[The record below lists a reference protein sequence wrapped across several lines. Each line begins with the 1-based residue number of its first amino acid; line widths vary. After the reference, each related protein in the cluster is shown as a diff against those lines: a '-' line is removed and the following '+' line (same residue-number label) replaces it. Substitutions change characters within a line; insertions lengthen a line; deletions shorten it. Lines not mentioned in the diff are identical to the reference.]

1 MNSKIVTIE
10 EVQEI
15 NIAHQNWSALVSR
28 ESYGTGDDTSGEV
41 GLFQLVKATMRMR
54 PDILVVGEVRGEE
67 AYVLFQAISTGHGG
81 LCTLH
86 ADDVTSAIQRL
97 TSKPMDVPPS
107 FIPFLDLVFTV
118 RRISVPIPG
127 GGFRTMRRVLSVDE
141 VVSVGN
147 YVRMFKWDPGSDKQ
161 FASPMKTSVKL
172 ARLAQGHRHLGS
184 GPHDGDREEEH
195 RLEMGA
201 AEGGPQL
208 QRALPGLRGVQGA
221 LERNLREGARGPG
234 QGRARDAGGDA
245 RRVQALSQVS
255 QLGQLETKRQAKE
268 SSKLSFFDKMTATA
282 YKMFGTQGKKFAA
295 SSPEM
300 RDQILKSNLRIT
312 PEALVSLAMFSTVL
326 DHNPVVVCV
335 VLGLLLH
342 VIFLFLVVIA
352 PPIVFVLIWNLPKAS
367 ASSRSEGI
375 ENELP
380 MLIGF
385 LGVLSGGGVSPIS
398 TLRRISG
405 MTKVFPAS
413 AKEAKRILVDIDV
426 FGTDPITAFETAA
439 KYMPNKSFAEFLYGY
454 TTVLK
459 VGGDVKNYVNN
470 KLKETLDQSTSK
482 VRRITDSVGTLA
494 EAYLTVTAV
503 MGITLFSLFQLEGVI
518 AHNNSGLQTLFIFS
532 YLVVPALSGLFI
544 FIIDGTQPKQPYF
557 NKRPYYVL
565 GACMPIGLALF
576 LIPLP
581 LQLSIHVSP

>member
-1 MNSKIVTIE
+1 
-10 EVQEI
+10 
-15 NIAHQNWSALVSR
+15 
-28 ESYGTGDDTSGEV
+28 
-41 GLFQLVKATMRMR
+41 
-54 PDILVVGEVRGEE
+54 
-67 AYVLFQAISTGHGG
+67 
-81 LCTLH
+81 
-86 ADDVTSAIQRL
+86 
-97 TSKPMDVPPS
+97 
-107 FIPFLDLVFTV
+107 
-118 RRISVPIPG
+118 
-127 GGFRTMRRVLSVDE
+127 
-141 VVSVGN
+141 
-147 YVRMFKWDPGSDKQ
+147 
-161 FASPMKTSVKL
+161 
-172 ARLAQGHRHLGS
+172 
-184 GPHDGDREEEH
+184 
-195 RLEMGA
+195 
-201 AEGGPQL
+201 
-208 QRALPGLRGVQGA
+208 
-221 LERNLREGARGPG
+221 
-234 QGRARDAGGDA
+234 
-245 RRVQALSQVS
+245 LSQAG

-268 SSKLSFFDKMTATA
+268 SSTLSLFDKLTGTA
-282 YKMFGTQGKKFAA
+282 YKMFGAQGRKFAS

-312 PEALVSLAMFSTVL
+312 PEALVSLAMFMAVL
-326 DHNPVVVCV
+326 SVIPVVICV
-335 VLGLLLH
+335 ILGLVLH
-342 VIFLFLVVIA
+342 VIYLFLVVIA

-405 MTKVFPAS
+405 MEKVFPAS
-413 AKEAKRILVDIDV
+413 AREAKRILVDIDV
-426 FGTDPITAFETAA
+426 FGTDPITAFENAA

-470 KLKETLDQSTSK
+470 KLKETLDSSTSK

-518 AHNNSGLQTLFIFS
+518 AHNNSGLQTLYIFS
-532 YLVVPALSGLFI
+532 YLIVPALSGLFI

-565 GACMPIGLALF
+565 GACMPIGLVLF
-576 LIPLP
+576 VLPLP
-581 LQLSIHVSP
+581 MELSLHVCLALASIVIIPSVVAFRQSSERAGLEKALPDFIRDVAEGRKIGLSPEGSIEQLSSKNYGRLSKSIKTMGSQISWGLPILKVIKTFADSVDSWTTMAIGTLMVEVVDVGGGTVSSFSTMADFTRKVNEIEADKKAALRSYIFVVYMAGIMLVMTTFMMVYFLSTPIVFAGQAASLPGVTITPATVQGLLTASIFDGWVIGFVAGKMGGGTVADGFKHALALVIVGGLMVALAPVILHHPL

>member
-1 MNSKIVTIE
+1 
-10 EVQEI
+10 
-15 NIAHQNWSALVSR
+15 
-28 ESYGTGDDTSGEV
+28 
-41 GLFQLVKATMRMR
+41 
-54 PDILVVGEVRGEE
+54 
-67 AYVLFQAISTGHGG
+67 
-81 LCTLH
+81 
-86 ADDVTSAIQRL
+86 
-97 TSKPMDVPPS
+97 
-107 FIPFLDLVFTV
+107 
-118 RRISVPIPG
+118 
-127 GGFRTMRRVLSVDE
+127 
-141 VVSVGN
+141 
-147 YVRMFKWDPGSDKQ
+147 
-161 FASPMKTSVKL
+161 
-172 ARLAQGHRHLGS
+172 
-184 GPHDGDREEEH
+184 
-195 RLEMGA
+195 
-201 AEGGPQL
+201 
-208 QRALPGLRGVQGA
+208 
-221 LERNLREGARGPG
+221 
-234 QGRARDAGGDA
+234 
-245 RRVQALSQVS
+245 LSQVS
-255 QLGQLETKRQAKE
+255 QLGQLETKRRSKE
-268 SSKLSFFDKMTATA
+268 SSKLSFFDRMTATA

-300 RDQILKSNLRIT
+300 REQILKSNLRIT
-312 PEALVSLAMFSTVL
+312 PEALVSLAMFTTVL
-326 DHNPVVVCV
+326 TIIPVVVCV
-335 VLGLLLH
+335 VLGLMLH
-342 VIFLFLVVIA
+342 IVFLFMVVLA

-398 TLRRISG
+398 TLRRVSG
-405 MTKVFPAS
+405 MGKVFPAS
-413 AKEAKRILVDIDV
+413 AREAKRILVDIDV

-439 KYMPNKSFAEFLYGY
+439 KYMPNKAFSEFLYGY

-532 YLVVPALSGLFI
+532 YVVVPALSGLFI

-565 GACMPIGLALF
+565 MACMPIGLALF

-581 LQLSIHVSP
+581 LQLSIHVAVALGAIVIIPSIVALRQSRERSGLEKALPDFIRDVAEGRKIGLSPEGSIEQLSSKNYGRLSKSIKTMGSQISWGLPILKVIKTFADSVDSWITMAIGTLMVEVVDVGGGTVSAFSTMADFTRKVNEIETDKKSALRSYIFVVYMAAILLVMTTFMMVYFLSTPIKFAGEAASNIPGITITPATVQSLLTASIFDGWVIGFVAGKMGGGTVADGFKHALALVLVGGLMVALSGPILGHGI

>member
-1 MNSKIVTIE
+1 M
-10 EVQEI
+10 
-15 NIAHQNWSALVSR
+15 
-28 ESYGTGDDTSGEV
+28 
-41 GLFQLVKATMRMR
+41 
-54 PDILVVGEVRGEE
+54 
-67 AYVLFQAISTGHGG
+67 
-81 LCTLH
+81 
-86 ADDVTSAIQRL
+86 
-97 TSKPMDVPPS
+97 
-107 FIPFLDLVFTV
+107 
-118 RRISVPIPG
+118 
-127 GGFRTMRRVLSVDE
+127 
-141 VVSVGN
+141 
-147 YVRMFKWDPGSDKQ
+147 
-161 FASPMKTSVKL
+161 
-172 ARLAQGHRHLGS
+172 
-184 GPHDGDREEEH
+184 
-195 RLEMGA
+195 
-201 AEGGPQL
+201 
-208 QRALPGLRGVQGA
+208 
-221 LERNLREGARGPG
+221 
-234 QGRARDAGGDA
+234 
-245 RRVQALSQVS
+245 SQVS
-255 QLGQLETKRQAKE
+255 QLGQRETTRQAKE
-268 SSKLSFFDKMTATA
+268 SSKLSLFDRMTATA
-282 YKMFGTQGKKFAA
+282 YKMFGAQGKKFAA

-300 RDQILKSNLRIT
+300 RNQILKSNLRIT
-312 PEALVSLAMFSTVL
+312 PEALVSLALFSAVL
-326 DHNPVVVCV
+326 SIIPVVVCV
-335 VLGLLLH
+335 VLGLVLH
-342 VIFLFLVVIA
+342 VLFLFLVVIA

-367 ASSRSEGI
+367 ASSRSEAI

-405 MTKVFPAS
+405 MGKVFPAS

-518 AHNNSGLQTLFIFS
+518 AHNDSGLQTLFLFS
-532 YLVVPALSGLFI
+532 YLVVPAISGLFI

-565 GACMPIGLALF
+565 VACMPIGLALF
-576 LIPLP
+576 LVPLP
-581 LQLSIHVSP
+581 LQLSVHVSVALGSIVVIPSIVAFRQSRERSGLEKALPDFIRDVAEGRKIGLSPEGSIEQLSSKNYGRLSKSIRTMGSQISWGLANPQGHQDLRRLGRQLDNDGHRDADGGGRGRRRRYGERLFTMADFTRKVNEIESDKKSALRSYIFVVYMAAILAGA

>member
-1 MNSKIVTIE
+1 M
-10 EVQEI
+10 
-15 NIAHQNWSALVSR
+15 
-28 ESYGTGDDTSGEV
+28 
-41 GLFQLVKATMRMR
+41 
-54 PDILVVGEVRGEE
+54 
-67 AYVLFQAISTGHGG
+67 
-81 LCTLH
+81 
-86 ADDVTSAIQRL
+86 
-97 TSKPMDVPPS
+97 
-107 FIPFLDLVFTV
+107 
-118 RRISVPIPG
+118 
-127 GGFRTMRRVLSVDE
+127 
-141 VVSVGN
+141 
-147 YVRMFKWDPGSDKQ
+147 
-161 FASPMKTSVKL
+161 
-172 ARLAQGHRHLGS
+172 
-184 GPHDGDREEEH
+184 
-195 RLEMGA
+195 
-201 AEGGPQL
+201 
-208 QRALPGLRGVQGA
+208 
-221 LERNLREGARGPG
+221 
-234 QGRARDAGGDA
+234 
-245 RRVQALSQVS
+245 SQVG

-268 SSKLSFFDKMTATA
+268 SSKLSLFDRMTSTA
-282 YKMFGTQGKKFAA
+282 YKMFGAQGKKFAA

-300 RDQILKSNLRIT
+300 RNQILKSNLRIT
-312 PEALVSLAMFSTVL
+312 PEALVSLALFTAVL
-326 DHNPVVVCV
+326 SIIPVVVCV
-335 VLGLLLH
+335 ILGLMLH
-342 VIFLFLVVIA
+342 MLFLFLVVIT

-367 ASSRSEGI
+367 AGSRSEGI

-405 MTKVFPAS
+405 MSKVFPAS

-518 AHNNSGLQTLFIFS
+518 AHNNSGLQTLFLFS

-557 NKRPYYVL
+557 NKYPYYVL
-565 GACMPIGLALF
+565 GACTPIGLALF

-581 LQLSIHVSP
+581 LQLSVHVAVALGSIVIVPSIVALRQSRERAGLEKALPDFIRDVAEGRKIGLSPEGSIEQLSSKNYGRLSRSIRTMGSQISWGLPILKVIKTFADSVDSWITMAIGTLMVEVVDVGGGTVSAFSTMADFTRKVNEIESDKKSALRSYVFVVYMAAILLVMTTFMMVYFLSTPIKFAGQAATVPGITITPDTVQSLLTASIFDGWVIGFVAGKMGGGTVADGFKHALALVIVGGMMVVLSGPILGHGI